1 MFDEKNQEQV
11 VEETLEASEIQNV
24 EKASADDAST
34 TTADNVAEIADY
46 LNPEL
51 FNDVKTLSDSD
62 LDENSN
68 PTEVSDELEK
78 KYSSTF
84 GDISE
89 HSLIEGRVVGMND
102 RDVLIDIGFKSEGI
116 IDRSEFKADDLPV
129 IGDQVEVYLE
139 FIEDA
144 SGNTILSK
152 EKADFMRR
160 WKELKD
166 AFESEK
172 IIKGKIVRRI
182 KGGLIVD
189 LGVVQA
195 FLPGSQ
201 VDVRPI
207 QDFDIYLDRE
217 IEIRIVKFNESRK
230 NIVVSHK
237 VILEDSL
244 QEQREALFK
253 ELEVGSILEGRVK
266 NVTDFG
272 VFVDLGGID
281 GLLHITDLSWGR
293 VNHPSE
299 VLSMNDLITVKVI
312 EYDEDRKRVSLGLK
326 QLAPHPWEDV
336 EIKYPIGNVVKGKV
350 VSLTNYGC
358 FIELEPGVEGLVHVS
373 EISWTKHIKNPS
385 EVYNMGDDVDAK
397 VLSIDIED
405 KKISLGVKQLTPD
418 PWDEIEE
425 KYMVG
430 TVHKAIVQNLTQFG
444 AFAALEEGI
453 DGLVHVSDLSWT
465 KVVKHPKEVVEKD
478 QEIEVRILEI
488 SRENRRISLGF
499 KQVGDD
505 PWPDIVNHYEAGK
518 EVSGEIIRVLDKG
531 IIIQLEM
538 GVEGII
544 PFGKMSKKDRR
555 ALANQYEIGANLSG
569 IVMKVSPEDKK
580 VVLYKEELAGAGN
593 RTSANDEVK
602 QYLTNQKTDSGE
614 KLELPQELIDIA
626 SQAEKDGIEDDS
638 MPLNLKSKKKNRQPQ
653 WGWKFILKLNKP
665 IESLIGQ
672 KLSLLFGALG
682 LALLL
687 WIFVV
692 SQDEYTLILD
702 LPIEARNLNVQKAH
716 KEEVPS

>member
-1 MFDEKNQEQV
+1 MFEEQNKEQA
-11 VEETLEASEIQNV
+11 VEETLENSVNQDIEEV
-24 EKASADDAST
+24 STKDVPSA
-34 TTADNVAEIADY
+34 TAENVAETLDY
-46 LNPEL
+46 LDPKL
-51 FNDVKTLSDSD
+51 FKDIKVLNDNDFNEK
-62 LDENSN
+62 ENSN
-68 PTEVSDELEK
+68 EIDIELEN

-116 IDRSEFKADDLPV
+116 IDRSEFRSDDLPE

-166 AFESEK
+166 AYESEK
-172 IIKGKIVRRI
+172 TITGKIVRRI

-207 QDFDIYLDRE
+207 QDFDLYLERE

-237 VILEDSL
+237 IILEDSL
-244 QEQREALFK
+244 QEQRDALFK

-266 NVTDFG
+266 NITDFG

-299 VLSMNDLITVKVI
+299 VLSMNDSITVKVI
-312 EYDEDRKRVSLGLK
+312 EYDEERKRVSLGLK

-358 FIELEPGVEGLVHVS
+358 FIELEPGVEGLIHVS

-385 EVYNMGDDVDAK
+385 EVYNMGDEVDAK
-397 VLSIDIED
+397 VLSIDSED

-418 PWDEIEE
+418 PWDVIEE

-444 AFAALEEGI
+444 AFAALEDGI

-465 KVVKHPKEVVEKD
+465 KVIKHPKEIVEKD
-478 QEIEVRILEI
+478 QEIEVRILEV

-499 KQVGDD
+499 RQVEDD
-505 PWPDIVNHYEAGK
+505 PWPNIVTHYEAGK
-518 EVSGEIIRVLDKG
+518 EVSGPIIRVLDKG
-531 IIIQLEM
+531 IIIQLEL

-555 ALANQYEIGANLSG
+555 ALATQYEIGANLSG

-580 VVLYKEELAGAGN
+580 VILYKEELAGAGN
-593 RTSANDEVK
+593 RRSANDEVK
-602 QYLTNQKTDSGE
+602 QYLTNQKTESGE
-614 KLELPQELIDIA
+614 KLELPQELLDIA
-626 SQAEKDGIEDDS
+626 SQAEKDGVENELSDS
-638 MPLNLKSKKKNRQPQ
+638 
-653 WGWKFILKLNKP
+653 
-665 IESLIGQ
+665 ES
-672 KLSLLFGALG
+672 
-682 LALLL
+682 
-687 WIFVV
+687 
-692 SQDEYTLILD
+692 DE
-702 LPIEARNLNVQKAH
+702 Q
-716 KEEVPS
+716 KEE

>member
-1 MFDEKNQEQV
+1 MFEEQNQEQV
-11 VEETLEASEIQNV
+11 AEETLEVLEKIDSEKISV
-24 EKASADDAST
+24 ENAPAPQAE
-34 TTADNVAEIADY
+34 NVAEIKDY
-46 LNPEL
+46 LSAEL
-51 FNDVKTLSDSD
+51 FSEVRVVNQSELIDGR
-62 LDENSN
+62 EY
-68 PTEVSDELEK
+68 TEVDNELEQ

-89 HSLIEGRVVGMND
+89 HSLIQGRVVGMNE

-116 IDRSEFKADDLPV
+116 IDRSEFNEDELPS

-166 AFESEK
+166 AFENET
-172 IIKGKIVRRI
+172 IISGKIVRRI

-207 QDFDIYLDRE
+207 QDFDIYLDKE

-237 VILEDSL
+237 IILEDSL
-244 QEQREALFK
+244 KEQREALFK

-266 NVTDFG
+266 NITDFG

-299 VLSMNDLITVKVI
+299 VISMNDPITVKVI
-312 EYDEDRKRVSLGLK
+312 EYDEERKRVSLGLK

-336 EIKYPIGNVVKGKV
+336 EIKFSIGTTVKGKV

-358 FIELEPGVEGLVHVS
+358 FIELEPGVEGLIHVS

-385 EVYNMGDDVDAK
+385 EVYNMGDEVDAK

-425 KYMVG
+425 KYMIG
-430 TVHKAIVQNLTQFG
+430 TVHKAKVQNLTQFG
-444 AFAALEEGI
+444 AFAELEEGI

-465 KVVKHPKEVVEKD
+465 KVIKHPKEKVEKG
-478 QEIEVRILEI
+478 QEIEVRVLEV
-488 SRENRRISLGF
+488 SRENRRISLGI
-499 KQVGDD
+499 KQVTDD
-505 PWPDIVNHYEAGK
+505 PWPEIVKFYEAGK
-518 EVSGEIIRVLDKG
+518 EVSGSIIRVLDKG

-538 GVEGII
+538 EVEGII

-555 ALANQYEIGANLSG
+555 ALASQYEVGANLSG
-569 IVMKVSPEDKK
+569 IVMTVAPEDKK
-580 VVLYKEELAGAGN
+580 VVLYKEELAGRGK
-593 RTSANDEVK
+593 RTSATDEVK
-602 QYLTNQKTDSGE
+602 QYLSNQQTGTGE
-614 KLELPQELIDIA
+614 KLELPQELLDLA
-626 SQAEKDGIEDDS
+626 SQAEKDGGDNQAAEVESED
-638 MPLNLKSKKKNRQPQ
+638 QQ
-653 WGWKFILKLNKP
+653 
-665 IESLIGQ
+665 
-672 KLSLLFGALG
+672 
-682 LALLL
+682 
-687 WIFVV
+687 
-692 SQDEYTLILD
+692 
-702 LPIEARNLNVQKAH
+702 
-716 KEEVPS
+716 EE

>member
-1 MFDEKNQEQV
+1 MFEEQNKEQAA
-11 VEETLEASEIQNV
+11 EETLVHSAEQNKEEVSAKEAS
-24 EKASADDAST
+24 SA
-34 TTADNVAEIADY
+34 TAENVAEILDY
-46 LNPEL
+46 LDPEL
-51 FNDVKTLSDSD
+51 FKDIKILKDNDFDDKG
-62 LDENSN
+62 NSN
-68 PTEVSDELEK
+68 EIDIELEN

-116 IDRSEFKADDLPV
+116 IDRSEFKIDDLPK

-166 AFESEK
+166 AYESEK
-172 IIKGKIVRRI
+172 IISGKIVRRI

-237 VILEDSL
+237 IILEDSL

-266 NVTDFG
+266 NITDFG

-299 VLSMNDLITVKVI
+299 VLSMNDSITVKVI
-312 EYDEDRKRVSLGLK
+312 EYDEERKRVSLGLK

-350 VSLTNYGC
+350 GSLTNYGC
-358 FIELEPGVEGLVHVS
+358 FIELEPGVEGLGHVS
-373 EISWTKHIKNPS
+373 EISWTKHIKTPS
-385 EVYNMGDDVDAK
+385 EVYNMGDEVDAK
-397 VLSIDIED
+397 VLSIDSED

-430 TVHKAIVQNLTQFG
+430 TVHKAVVQNLTQFG

-465 KVVKHPKEVVEKD
+465 KVVKHPKELVEKD
-478 QEIEVRILEI
+478 QEIEVRILEV

-499 KQVGDD
+499 RQVEDD
-505 PWPDIVNHYEAGK
+505 PWPGIVDYYDAGK

-555 ALANQYEIGANLSG
+555 ALATQYEIGANLSG

-580 VVLYKEELAGAGN
+580 VILFKEELAGAGN

-614 KLELPQELIDIA
+614 KLELPQELLDIA
-626 SQAEKDGIEDDS
+626 SQAEKDGEG
-638 MPLNLKSKKKNRQPQ
+638 N
-653 WGWKFILKLNKP
+653 
-665 IESLIGQ
+665 ESSG
-672 KLSLLFGALG
+672 SE
-682 LALLL
+682 
-687 WIFVV
+687 
-692 SQDEYTLILD
+692 SDE
-702 LPIEARNLNVQKAH
+702 Q
-716 KEEVPS
+716 KEE